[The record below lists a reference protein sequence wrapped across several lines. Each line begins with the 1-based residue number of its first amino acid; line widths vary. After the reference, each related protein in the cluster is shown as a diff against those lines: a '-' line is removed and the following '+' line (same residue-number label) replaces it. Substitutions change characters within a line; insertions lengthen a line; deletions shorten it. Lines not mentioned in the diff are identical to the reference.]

1 MLISR
6 RLKRFMAWATA
17 TRNNILSDATAEKI
31 RTKEKSAPTIAV
43 AAMYN
48 VRPERTI
55 SPILLRILAVNMMAL
70 AILVGSLLYLGRY
83 QDRIIATELDAM
95 LSQARIVAGA
105 VAENAVVIDDNDQ
118 SILSPLLARMMVR
131 RLAETTETR
140 TRLFSADET
149 LLADSRY
156 LLAEKTDPDVQVQE
170 LVPVGDIPVSWGA
183 RMIAAFFDAID
194 LIHEH
199 HVYPLYGEQLIQ
211 RAGQYDVTAQAL
223 HGEKATQVWSLP
235 HGGLILAVAVPVD
248 HYRRTLGAVMMS
260 RSDETIDHAIY
271 AVRINILQIFFIT
284 LGITILLSLYL
295 ARAIAR
301 PIRQLAQAAE
311 VLRHGQTSHAGI
323 TGIANLLRGDV
334 IPDMTG
340 RHDEIGDLSGALRD
354 LTAALARRVS
364 DIENFA
370 ADVSHELKNP
380 LTSLRSAVETVERVQ
395 DPVSKQKL
403 MLIIRDDVDRMTRL
417 ITDISSASR
426 LDAELGRAEPEVIDL
441 GEKLARLGDYYRSD
455 AAKNEGRAP
464 VIVQLDGEPLRFMGI
479 KGRMMQVFQNL
490 IDNAVSFAP
499 TDKPVIVTATRTGRA
514 IQILVEDNGSGIP
527 ENKLEAIFDRF
538 YSERPRTE
546 KFGIH
551 SGLGLSI
558 SKQIVETHRGRIWAE
573 NRKDSAGNIIGAR
586 FVVQIPAL
594 AE

>member
-1 MLISR
+1 VE
-6 RLKRFMAWATA
+6 
-17 TRNNILSDATAEKI
+17 NDAPEPA
-31 RTKEKSAPTIAV
+31 APVVIIDT
-43 AAMYN
+43 M
-48 VRPERTI
+48 RPERTV
-55 SPILLRILAVNMMAL
+55 SPILLRILAVNVMAL

-131 RLAETTETR
+131 RLAETTEIR
-140 TRLFSADET
+140 TRLFSADDT
-149 LLADSRY
+149 LLADSHY
-156 LLAEKTDPDVQVQE
+156 LLAEKADANVQVQE
-170 LVPVGDIPVSWGA
+170 LAAVGDVPVSWGA

-194 LIHEH
+194 VIHEH
-199 HVYPLYGEQLIQ
+199 HAYPAYGEQLIQ
-211 RAGQYDVTAQAL
+211 RADQYDVTTRAL
-223 HGEKATQVWSLP
+223 HGEKATQVWSLSQ
-235 HGGLILAVAVPVD
+235 GGLILAVAVPVE

-260 RSDETIDHAIY
+260 RSDASIDRAIY

-323 TGIANLLRGDV
+323 TGIANLLRDDA
-334 IPDMTG
+334 IPDMTS

-354 LTAALARRVS
+354 LTKALARRVS

-395 DPVSKQKL
+395 DPAARQKL

-426 LDAELGRAEPEVIDL
+426 LDAELGRANPEVIDIAA
-441 GEKLARLGDYYRSD
+441 KLAQLGDYYRSSV
-455 AAKNEGRAP
+455 AKDGRIAN
-464 VIVQLDGEPLRFMGI
+464 IVVSPAVEPLRIMGI
-479 KGRMMQVFQNL
+479 KGRLMQVFQNL
-490 IDNAVSFAP
+490 IDNAVSFSPA
-499 TDKPVIVTATRTGRA
+499 DKPVVVTASRVGRNV
-514 IQILVEDNGSGIP
+514 QVRFEDSGPGIP

-558 SKQIVETHRGRIWAE
+558 SKQIIETHRGRVWAE
-573 NRKDSAGNIIGAR
+573 NRKDANGTIIGAR

-594 AE
+594 VE

>member
-1 MLISR
+1 VTGTAADKNPQDIS
-6 RLKRFMAWATA
+6 TA
-17 TRNNILSDATAEKI
+17 DTSGQMGG
-31 RTKEKSAPTIAV
+31 
-43 AAMYN
+43 AALEPA
-48 VRPERTI
+48 VRPERTV
-55 SPILLRILAVNMMAL
+55 SPILLRILAVNIMAL

-95 LSQARIVAGA
+95 QSQARIVAGA

-140 TRLFSADET
+140 TRLFSSDDA

-156 LLAEKTDPDVQVQE
+156 LLADKGDDNVQETE
-170 LVPVGDIPVSWGA
+170 LVPVGDVPVSWGA
-183 RMIAAFFDAID
+183 RTIAAFFDAID
-194 LIHEH
+194 IIHEH
-199 HVYPLYGEQLIQ
+199 RVYQPYGEQMIQ
-211 RAGQYDVTAQAL
+211 RADQYGVTARAIR
-223 HGEKATQVWSLP
+223 GEKAQQVWSLP
-235 HGGLILAVAVPVD
+235 HGGLILAVAVPVE
-248 HYRRTLGAVMMS
+248 HYRRVLGAVMMS
-260 RSDETIDHAIY
+260 RSDESIDRAIY

-311 VLRHGQTSHAGI
+311 VLRHGQTSHAGVG
-323 TGIANLLRGDV
+323 GIANLLRNDV
-334 IPDMTG
+334 IPDMTA

-354 LTAALARRVS
+354 LTSALARRVS

-395 DPVSKQKL
+395 DPAARQKL

-426 LDAELGRAEPEVIDL
+426 LDAELGRAEVDTIDL
-441 GEKLARLGDYYRSD
+441 GERLTQLCDTYQDG
-455 AAKNEGRAP
+455 AADETHAP
-464 VIVQLDGEPLRFMGI
+464 VVMQPIEEPLRVMAI
-479 KGRMMQVFQNL
+479 TGRLEQVFRNL
-490 IDNAVSFAP
+490 IDNAVSFSPA
-499 TDKPVIVTATRTGRA
+499 DRPVTVSASRHGRFVQVR
-514 IQILVEDNGSGIP
+514 IEDGGPGIP
-527 ENKLEAIFDRF
+527 ENKRDAIFDRF
-538 YSERPRTE
+538 YSERPRAE
-546 KFGIH
+546 KFGTH

-558 SKQIVETHRGRIWAE
+558 SKQIVETHRGQIWAE
-573 NRKDSAGNIIGAR
+573 NRRDAQGAILGAR

-594 AE
+594 TD